1 MQKVEDEILPD
12 QSNSETSDEEDERPK
27 KKRKKK
33 KKVCNIACGPTTT
46 R

>member
-12 QSNSETSDEEDERPK
+12 QSNLETSDKEDERPK

-33 KKVCNIACGPTTT
+33 VHNIACGPTTAC
-46 R
+46 